1 MYAYAWDGTSPL
13 VIEELNL
20 VIEAEKIKRPRSFV
34 FDDEAKAYLDGENI
48 KFPLQVRS
56 RREGD
61 RYQSLGAPGHKKLKE
76 IMRAKSIPLEERE
89 KKPVFISGD
98 EIIWILG
105 FPVAEK
111 FRIREKTKK
120 VVVLNV
126 TPCDQ
131 R

>member
-1 MYAYAWDGTSPL
+1 M
-13 VIEELNL
+13 
-20 VIEAEKIKRPRSFV
+20 
-34 FDDEAKAYLDGENI
+34 FDDDAKAYLDGESI
-48 KFPLQVRS
+48 QFPLQVRS

-61 RYQSLGAPGHKKLKE
+61 RFQPLGAPGHKKLKE

-98 EIIWILG
+98 EIIWVLG

-111 FRIREKTKK
+111 FKIREKTKK
-120 VVVLNV
+120 VVVLTV
-126 TPCDQ
+126 APHDQ